1 MNTLPL
7 RRCVQLGVIALFCA
21 LPWLTAHDILFAQGT
36 LFSFRIG
43 DLSFADPAAALQAWP
58 PQGQLLAGAALSQM
72 CIRDRGEVPE

>member
-36 LFSFRIG
+36 LFSFRIEIG
-43 DLSFADPAAALQAWP
+43 RAH
-58 PQGQLLAGAALSQM
+58 
-72 CIRDRGEVPE
+72 V